1 MAEIKST
8 LDLVMEKTKHL
19 NLSRKERRQLESVE
33 IEKRIKGL
41 LQKFQD
47 QTLSR
52 QQLKT
57 EYADFKKDYNL
68 SDDSIF
74 ISEILDRLVPG
85 RDNRELLVILNEF
98 CGANPAGLES
108 VLNDYQDALDSASSY
123 RIVKI
128 RENLA
133 RKHNISGPAVVP
145 NLEADA
151 EWPAEARDIRAT
163 FQEELDREKAK
174 LLDEK

>member
-19 NLSRKERRQLESVE
+19 NLSDKERRQQEDLE

-47 QTLSR
+47 QTISQ

-57 EYADFKKDYNL
+57 EYADLKKDYNL
-68 SDDSIF
+68 ADDSGF
-74 ISEILDRLVPG
+74 VSEILSRIVLG
-85 RDNRELLVILNEF
+85 RDNRELLVLLHEF
-98 CGANPAGLES
+98 YGAAPARLES
-108 VLNDYQDALDSASSY
+108 VLNDYQDAFDSACAY
-123 RIVKI
+123 RMVKI
-128 RENLA
+128 REDLA
-133 RKHNISGPAVVP
+133 QKHNISGSAVVP
-145 NLEADA
+145 NLAADA
-151 EWPAEARDIRAT
+151 EWQAEARDIRLK
-163 FQEELDREKAK
+163 FQEELNREKAE